1 MREDRR
7 RLCGVMSMI
16 GVSVNRSGEKQ
27 SHAQLQTI
35 SGVGLTG
42 SGMPDTRRMA
52 HAHANGRNQWVTAR
66 VQPLFWRES
75 DLSLASAGFCQIRNL
90 VAQRLSPLAGLTWGP
105 FVSRGNHQLAR
116 TPL

>member
-66 VQPLFWRES
+66 VQPFFWRES
-75 DLSLASAGFCQIRNL
+75 DLSLPTAGFATAVI
-90 VAQRLSPLAGLTWGP
+90 
-105 FVSRGNHQLAR
+105 
-116 TPL
+116 